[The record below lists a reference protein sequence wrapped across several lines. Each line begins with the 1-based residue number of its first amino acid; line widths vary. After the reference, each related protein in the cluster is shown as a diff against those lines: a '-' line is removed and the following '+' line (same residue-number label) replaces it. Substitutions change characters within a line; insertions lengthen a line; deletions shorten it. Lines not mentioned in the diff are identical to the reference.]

1 MANERNTEDIV
12 RRHFQ
17 QYHDDIT
24 LEEQRSEVPMIK
36 RLLSEASKSG
46 SGNPGRPEFII
57 RFHDAPDLLAV
68 VECKPNTL
76 KHQSESLDKP
86 KEFAVDGALH
96 YASYLSKGFDVL
108 AIATSGERED
118 QFKVSH
124 FLQLKKQDTPTS
136 IFGNK
141 LLPPSDY
148 VKGYFNNPDKYRQDY
163 ESLQKFMQD
172 LNSQLHTDKVV
183 EGQRSILI
191 SAILIALERNSFKK
205 SCAAENNPKILAKS
219 VVDSAIAQLQE
230 AGVTGHRLN
239 VLQQEFSFLKVS
251 PILSTKEHELRDII
265 AETDNKVNSFIRNHK
280 YRDVLGSLYIEFLR
294 YANSDK
300 ALGIV
305 LTPPHITE
313 LFADIAQVNTKSI
326 VYDNCA
332 GTGGFLIG
340 AMKKMMDGAQNSTQ
354 IEEAIKADQ
363 LFGVELQSHI
373 YPLAV
378 SNMYI
383 HQDGK
388 SNIELGN
395 CFDKLVVSRMRE
407 RRPTV
412 GMLNP
417 PYKANKISDTDE
429 FEYVLNNLS
438 CLQQGGICVAILP
451 MQSALATGGKIGEYK
466 ARVMEEHTL
475 EAVFSMPDELF
486 FNSDVSVVSCV
497 MVFTAHKPHP
507 QWKEVFLGYFKDD
520 GFEKRRIGGRWD
532 VKKRWEDVKNKWL
545 DLYHN
550 HKSVPGLSVCKS
562 LSTTSEWAAEA
573 YMLTDYQALTDQ
585 DFEQTLHN
593 YSTYLFADK
602 IRNEVS
608 DNPIS
613 PPSDRAALSLWDR
626 EWRYFNL
633 QDLFDI
639 KGTKTT
645 SVRRLQTYDV
655 GNHYPY
661 VTTSSS
667 NNGVGGN
674 YAYRT
679 EEGGVLTVDSA
690 VAGYCSYQRWDFSA
704 SDHVEEL
711 VPYFDLDQLLAM
723 FLVTVINAERY
734 RYNYG
739 RKCSQTRLRASD
751 IPLPTKQQGKRP
763 DFAFMRSYIEQ
774 RSFSGN
780 CRNLSE
786 RP

>member
-17 QYHDDIT
+17 QYHEDII
-24 LEEQRSEVPMIK
+24 LEEQQSNHPQIK

-46 SGNPGRPEFII
+46 SGNQGWPEFII
-57 RFHDAPDLLAV
+57 RFLGAPDLVAV
-68 VECKPNTL
+68 IECKPSTL

-124 FLQLKKQDTPTS
+124 FLQLKKQDTPAST
-136 IFGNK
+136 FGNK

-148 VKGYFNNPDKYRQDY
+148 VKGYFNNPDKFRQDY
-163 ESLQKFMQD
+163 ESLQKFMHD
-172 LNSQLHTDKVV
+172 LNSQLHADKVV
-183 EGQRSILI
+183 EGERSILI
-191 SAILIALERNSFKK
+191 SAILIALERSSFKTGYK
-205 SCAAENNPKILAKS
+205 SEKNPQVLAKS

-239 VLQQEFSFLKVS
+239 VLLQEFSFLKVS
-251 PILSTKEHELRDII
+251 PILTTKRHELRDII
-265 AETDNKVNSFIRNHK
+265 TDTDREVNSFIRNHK

-340 AMKKMMDGAQNSTQ
+340 AMKKMVDGAQNSSQT
-354 IEEAIKADQ
+354 EAAIKAGQ

-383 HQDGK
+383 HEDGK
-388 SNIELGN
+388 SNIDLGN
-395 CFDKLVVSRMRE
+395 CFDESVIRRMRD
-407 RRPTV
+407 RCPTV

-417 PYKANKISDTDE
+417 PYKANKKSDTDE
-429 FEYVLNNLS
+429 FEYVLNNLG

-466 ARVMEEHTL
+466 SRIMEEHTL

-507 QWKEVFLGYFKDD
+507 ETKEVFLGYFKDD

-550 HKSVPGLSVCKS
+550 HKSVPGLSICKP
-562 LSTTSEWAAEA
+562 LSTKSEWAAEA

-593 YSTYLFADK
+593 YSTYLFADR

-613 PPSDRAALSLWDR
+613 PPSEQSALSLWDR
-626 EWRYFNL
+626 EWVYFNL

-645 SVRRLQTYDV
+645 PVRKLQTYDV
-655 GNHYPY
+655 GKHHPY

-674 YAYRT
+674 FAYRT

-690 VAGYCSYQRWDFSA
+690 VAGYCAYQRWDFSA
-704 SDHVEEL
+704 SDHVEKLIPKFEM
-711 VPYFDLDQLLAM
+711 DQLPAM
-723 FLVTVINAERY
+723 FLATVINAEQY

-739 RKCSQTRLRASD
+739 RKCSQTRLRASE
-751 IPLPTKQQGKRP
+751 IALPTEQQGKRP
-763 DFAFMRSYIEQ
+763 DFAFMHSYIEQ
-774 RSFSGN
+774 RRFSGN
-780 CRNLSE
+780 CRNLNGVS
-786 RP
+786 